1 MSLSANESISVKIRN
16 DNDEIKND
24 LSNDSCHEDIF
35 VVSDDDDDDNNN
47 IIQAALS
54 DLDPQTVKVTDWIAP
69 SDVVLANSKR

>member
-1 MSLSANESISVKIRN
+1 MSFSAYESISVKIRN

-24 LSNDSCHEDIF
+24 LSDDSCHEDIF
-35 VVSDDDDDDNNN
+35 VVSDVDDDDNN

>member
-24 LSNDSCHEDIF
+24 LSDDSCHEDIF
-35 VVSDDDDDDNNN
+35 VVSDVDDDDNN